1 MIDSAVLTWTLT
13 MPAGSQVQRN
23 FSFTVPGTGAPYNTS
38 GLSWEYVA
46 RPTATDLT
54 SPALISV
61 TTTPNSQGVIT
72 VLSTT
77 ATPQLLLTLY
87 PAATVNITPGQLYH
101 TLWSS
106 PGSSNAFTW
115 VTGNLI
121 IAGNPQP

>member
-1 MIDSAVLTWTLT
+1 VIDSAVLTWTLT

-23 FSFTVPGTGAPYNTS
+23 FSFTVPGTGLPYGTS
-38 GLSWEYVA
+38 GLTWEYVA

-54 SPALISV
+54 SPGLITV
-61 TTTPNSQGVIT
+61 TTTPSSQGVIT

-87 PAATVNITPGQLYH
+87 PAATVSLAPQQYFH
-101 TLWSS
+101 TLWS
-106 PGSSNAFTW
+106 GQGTSSAFTW

>member
-1 MIDSAVLTWTLT
+1 VIDSAVLSWTLT
-13 MPAGSQVQRN
+13 MPAGSQLQRN
-23 FSFTVPGTGAPYNTS
+23 FSFTVPGTGAPYVTT
-38 GLSWEYVA
+38 GLTWEYVA

-54 SPALISV
+54 IPPLISV

-77 ATPQLLLTLY
+77 ATPQLLLTLN
-87 PAATVNITPGQLYH
+87 PAATVNIAPGQLWH
-101 TLWSS
+101 TLWSGQS
-106 PGSSNAFTW
+106 TSSAFTW

>member
-23 FSFTVPGTGAPYNTS
+23 FSFTVPGTGAPYATS
-38 GLSWEYVA
+38 GLTWEYVA

-54 SPALISV
+54 SPPLIQV
-61 TTTPNSQGVIT
+61 TTTPSTQGVIT

-87 PAATVNITPGQLYH
+87 PAATVSLTPAQYFH

-106 PGSSNAFTW
+106 PGSSNAFCW
-115 VTGNLI
+115 VSGNLI
-121 IAGNPQP
+121 IQGTAQP

>member
-23 FSFTVPGTGAPYNTS
+23 FSFTVPGTGAAYNTT
-38 GLSWEYVA
+38 GLTWEYVA

-61 TTTPNSQGVIT
+61 TTTPNIQGVIT

-77 ATPQLLLTLY
+77 AVPQLLLTLY
-87 PAATVNITPGQLYH
+87 PAATVNLTPQQYWH
-101 TLWSS
+101 TLWSG
-106 PGSSNAFTW
+106 PGGSSAFAW

-121 IAGNPQP
+121 IQGNPQP